1 MSRITLGV
9 YGGKNAIHREL
20 YDIADDS
27 SVHDLLSVLE
37 DEGKLPKKFG
47 NGPGFSEFLVFVNG
61 NNVMD
66 HARYTTQLRDND
78 EIVLISII
86 AGG

>member
-1 MSRITLGV
+1 MTCITLGV
-9 YGGKNAIHREL
+9 YGGRNAIHRER

-27 SVHDLLSVLE
+27 SVNDLLIILE
-37 DEGKLPKKFG
+37 SEGRLPKKFG

-61 NNVMD
+61 NNVMN
-66 HARYTTQLRDND
+66 HARHTTQLRDED
-78 EIVLISII
+78 EIVLISLM